1 MSALRGSAA
10 DGRNPLMDG
19 RALHMHFPIRRGL
32 LQRTSGYLQ
41 AVDGV
46 DLSIAPGQSIGLVGE
61 SGSGK
66 STIARL
72 ITRLLEPTG
81 GILQFMGVDITHA
94 SQRIIRPMRRHL
106 QMVFQNPY
114 SSLAPLSS
122 VRDSVA
128 EPLRTQLGMRGA
140 ELDHRTAELF
150 EQVRLSSSLRTRYPH
165 ELSGGQLQRISIAR
179 ALATH
184 PQLLV
189 LDEPVSSLDV
199 STQAEVINL
208 LTDLREE
215 LKLSY
220 LFIAHDLAVVRH
232 VSDQIAVMYLGRIVE
247 HGDSERVYTDP
258 KHPYT
263 QALLSAI
270 PTPDPLVQ
278 RGRERIVLKGDIPSP
293 ANPPLGCRFHTR
305 CPHVMD
311 ICRTVDPPVTL
322 TDDGT
327 TVYCHL
333 HSSASSNPTATRVLK

>member
-1 MSALRGSAA
+1 MN
-10 DGRNPLMDG
+10 GRDPLMEA
-19 RALHMHFPIRRGL
+19 RALQMHFPIRRGL
-32 LQRTSGYLQ
+32 LQRVGGHLQ

-66 STIARL
+66 STLARL

-81 GILQFMGVDITHA
+81 GIVQFLGVDITHG
-94 SQRIIRPMRRHL
+94 SQRTIRPLRRHV
-106 QMVFQNPY
+106 QMVFQDPY

-122 VRDSVA
+122 VGGSVA

-140 ELDHRTAELF
+140 ELDRRTAEAF
-150 EQVRLSSSLRTRYPH
+150 ERVRLSSSLRNRYPH
-165 ELSGGQLQRISIAR
+165 EFSGGQLQRISIAR
-179 ALATH
+179 ALATQ
-184 PQLLV
+184 PQLMV

-270 PTPDPLVQ
+270 PTPDPLIQ
-278 RGRERIVLKGDIPSP
+278 RGRERVVLKGDIPSP
-293 ANPPLGCRFHTR
+293 ANPPHGCRFHTR
-305 CPHVMD
+305 CPQVMD
-311 ICRTVDPPVTL
+311 ICRTVDPPATVTA
-322 TDDGT
+322 DGT
-327 TVYCHL
+327 VVYCHL
-333 HSSASSNPTATRVLK
+333 YSPTLPGPTSRSLGSAKPV